1 MSGVPEPH
9 PPPDVGHE
17 ARGLVL
23 LLQHLHRLLVPLL
36 QPLSTVALLANGN
49 ATGTGTCTTGGGG
62 GGGGGRRK
70 GEEEEEGGGGGGG
83 RRRRRRGEEEE
94 GGGRERRRKGEEEG
108 DGEEEGE

>member
-49 ATGTGTCTTGGGG
+49 ATGTGTCCTTGGGG
-62 GGGGGRRK
+62 RKRRRRRK
-70 GEEEEEGGGGGGG
+70 GEEEEEEEE
-83 RRRRRRGEEEE
+83 GEEEE
-94 GGGRERRRKGEEEG
+94 GEGGGGSKATQDTNHENTLACK
-108 DGEEEGE
+108 